1 VLIENSKVNDK
12 NQEIKSI
19 SRLKYFGI
27 QLTDFTYEDLI
38 DVEFSGK

>member
-12 NQEIKSI
+12 NEEKKSI

-27 QLTDFTYEDLI
+27 QLTYFTYEDLI
-38 DVEFSGK
+38 DVKFSGE